1 MSRNLL
7 PNPVMICFVALAE
20 PKGLEGGTPKY
31 SVSVLIRKDDLVNKK
46 WIDDQV
52 AIALAKG
59 KEKYWNG
66 KVPPNLPILG
76 KTPGQVM
83 RDGDA
88 EQRENGGTVGPEY
101 KGCWFFTASSHV
113 SRPPILLRRIP
124 VADREPGDPLVEEAD
139 PNIFYS
145 GCTVKLDI
153 NLYPFNNVSKGVAAG
168 LNAVIFVKD
177 TPRLD
182 GQPSKSAVI
191 AAYTDE
197 GVDEDEED
205 APMTDDFNE

>member
-1 MSRNLL
+1 MPIM
-7 PNPVMICFVALAE
+7 PNPVRICFVNLEE
-20 PKGLEGGTPKY
+20 PSSYKGGKPRY
-31 SVSVLIRKDDLVNKK
+31 SVSVLIPKTDPVNKK
-46 WIDDQV
+46 FIDDQV
-52 AIALAKG
+52 KAAANKG
-59 KEKYWNG
+59 KDKFWKG
-66 KVPPNLPILG
+66 KVPQGLKVLCQV
-76 KTPGQVM
+76 PGQVM

-101 KGCWFFTASSHV
+101 KGCWFFTAAK
-113 SRPPILLRRIP
+113 PAAQGQPITMRRIP
-124 VADREPGDPLVEEAD
+124 VAERERGRAVEEAD
-139 PNIFYS
+139 PSIFYS

-153 NLYPFNNVSKGVAAG
+153 NLYPMEDNVINAG
-168 LNAVIFVKD
+168 LNAVIFVKE

-205 APMTDDFNE
+205 VPMTDDFNE

>member
-1 MSRNLL
+1 MSKSMM
-7 PNPVMICFVALAE
+7 PNPVVICFVALAE
-20 PKGLEGGTPKY
+20 PKGLEGGVPKY

-59 KEKYWNG
+59 KEKYWKG

-101 KGCWFFTASSHV
+101 KGCWFFTASSQAT
-113 SRPPILLRRIP
+113 RPPILMRRIP
-124 VADREPGDPLVEEAD
+124 VAERAGGPAVEEAD
-139 PNIFYS
+139 PSIFYS

-168 LNAVIFVKD
+168 LNAVVFVKA

-182 GQPSKSAVI
+182 GQASKSAVI

-205 APMTDDFNE
+205 APITDDFNE